1 MRWHLKGQWLGFRL
15 VNKTTDGSM
24 QATIQR
30 QVFRTVFGLATFS
43 SEFMNL

>member
-30 QVFRTVFGLATFS
+30 QGFPDSFRTRHVF
-43 SEFMNL
+43 